1 MGSRG
6 HKQADR
12 VSKGDYYFNHIMRL
26 PTKGLSMVKHFTTVK
41 PGSYISLFLTKGMK
55 NVFTINKMSN
65 NNGKKANSQVNQDSS
80 PHPHR
85 WKALGLLSLAQFLI
99 ILDTSIIGVALPTI
113 QQHFSFSQA
122 ELQWIFNAYV
132 IVFGALLLLGGRL
145 LDIIGQKKIF
155 IFGFTTLTI
164 ASVIAGLAPSGIVL
178 IIARALQGF
187 GAALIAPLALS
198 MVVSLFGNNK
208 LEMNK
213 AMGIWGASAPAGG
226 TAGVFLGG
234 IITAWIDWS
243 WVFLINVPVA
253 LAVVALTPKLLPK
266 GVKQKGNIDYTGA
279 LSITGALIPLVYA
292 IVTANDIGWMSVQT
306 ISLLSI
312 AGLMFALFLTIQ
324 RRKKE
329 PLIPLSIFRIPNL
342 LASNIAMALLGAS
355 WIPMWFFL
363 NLYLQQVLNYGPF
376 ESGLAL
382 LPMTVVIMVLMIS
395 TTPRLMSRFGI
406 KRNLVIGLGLLAAG
420 IAMFTLTPSNSSEK
434 NTAYTFMLYV
444 LPASLIAALGMS
456 LAYIPVLTAAISNAH
471 KEQTGLA
478 SGLVNTSYQIGSALG
493 LAIIVAVASNQTET
507 LDNIGLPS
515 IEALNGGFHS
525 AFIVG
530 AIISIIATAV
540 VVIGL
545 KMRMTM
551 NTEKTNA

>member
-1 MGSRG
+1 MSTS
-6 HKQADR
+6 Q
-12 VSKGDYYFNHIMRL
+12 
-26 PTKGLSMVKHFTTVK
+26 VK
-41 PGSYISLFLTKGMK
+41 
-55 NVFTINKMSN
+55 N
-65 NNGKKANSQVNQDSS
+65 NQVNQDSS

-85 WKALGLLSLAQFLI
+85 WKALGILSLAQFLI

-122 ELQWIFNAYV
+122 DLQWIFNAYV

-145 LDIIGQKKIF
+145 SDIIGQKRIF
-155 IFGFTTLTI
+155 IIGFLTLTI

-178 IIARALQGF
+178 IIARALQGI
-187 GAALIAPLALS
+187 GAALIAPSALS
-198 MVVSLFGNNK
+198 MVVSLFGNNR

-243 WVFLINVPVA
+243 WVFLINVPVG

-279 LSITGALIPLVYA
+279 LSITGALVLLVYA

-329 PLIPLSIFRIPNL
+329 PLIPLNIFRIPNL

-545 KMRMTM
+545 KMRMR
-551 NTEKTNA
+551 

>member
-1 MGSRG
+1 
-6 HKQADR
+6 
-12 VSKGDYYFNHIMRL
+12 
-26 PTKGLSMVKHFTTVK
+26 
-41 PGSYISLFLTKGMK
+41 MK
-55 NVFTINKMSN
+55 TSQINSN
-65 NNGKKANSQVNQDSS
+65 QVNPDSS

-85 WKALGLLSLAQFLI
+85 WKALGILSLAQFLI

-113 QQHFSFSQA
+113 QQHFNFSQA
-122 ELQWIFNAYV
+122 DLQWIFNAYV

-145 LDIIGQKKIF
+145 SDIVGQKKIF
-155 IFGFTTLTI
+155 IIGFLTLTI

-178 IIARALQGF
+178 IIARALQGI
-187 GAALIAPLALS
+187 GAALIAPSALS

-234 IITAWIDWS
+234 IITAWVDWS
-243 WVFLINVPVA
+243 WVFLINVPVG
-253 LAVVALTPKLLPK
+253 LAVLALTPKLLPK
-266 GVKQKGNIDYTGA
+266 GVKQKGKVDYTGA
-279 LSITGALIPLVYA
+279 LSITGALVLLVYA

-306 ISLLSI
+306 IFMLSI
-312 AGLMFALFLTIQ
+312 AGLMFVLFLIIQ

-329 PLIPLSIFRIPNL
+329 PLIPLNIFRIPNL
-342 LASNIAMALLGAS
+342 LTSNIAMALLGAS

-363 NLYLQQVLNYGPF
+363 NLYLQQILNYRPF
-376 ESGLAL
+376 ESGLTL
-382 LPMTVVIMVLMIS
+382 LPMTVMIMILMIS
-395 TTPRLMSRFGI
+395 TTPKLMSRFGI
-406 KRNLVIGLGLLAAG
+406 KRNLVMGLGLLAAG
-420 IAMFTLTPSNSSEK
+420 IAMFSLTPSNANSSGDSEN
-434 NTAYTFMLYV
+434 NTTYTLMLYV
-444 LPASLIAALGMS
+444 LPASLIAAFGMS
-456 LAYIPVLTAAISNAH
+456 LAYIPVLTAAISNTH

-493 LAIIVAVASNQTET
+493 LAIIVAIASNQTET
-507 LDNIGLPS
+507 LENVGLPS

-530 AIISIIATAV
+530 AIISAIATAV

-545 KMRMTM
+545 KMRTKMS
-551 NTEKTNA
+551 TEMTNAELKSKQEEVGLIRPY

>member
-1 MGSRG
+1 MSTS
-6 HKQADR
+6 Q
-12 VSKGDYYFNHIMRL
+12 
-26 PTKGLSMVKHFTTVK
+26 VK
-41 PGSYISLFLTKGMK
+41 
-55 NVFTINKMSN
+55 N
-65 NNGKKANSQVNQDSS
+65 NQVNQDSS

-85 WKALGLLSLAQFLI
+85 WKALGILSLAQFLI

-122 ELQWIFNAYV
+122 DLQWIFNAYV

-145 LDIIGQKKIF
+145 SDIIGQKRIF
-155 IFGFTTLTI
+155 IIGFLTLTI
-164 ASVIAGLAPSGIVL
+164 ASIIAGLAPSGIVL
-178 IIARALQGF
+178 IIARALQGI
-187 GAALIAPLALS
+187 GAALIAPSALS
-198 MVVSLFGNNK
+198 MVVSLFGNNR

-243 WVFLINVPVA
+243 WVFLINVPVG

-279 LSITGALIPLVYA
+279 LSITGALVLLVYA

-329 PLIPLSIFRIPNL
+329 PLIPLNIFRIPNL

-545 KMRMTM
+545 KMRMKM

>member
-1 MGSRG
+1 METS
-6 HKQADR
+6 Q
-12 VSKGDYYFNHIMRL
+12 
-26 PTKGLSMVKHFTTVK
+26 
-41 PGSYISLFLTKGMK
+41 
-55 NVFTINKMSN
+55 INSN
-65 NNGKKANSQVNQDSS
+65 QVNPDSS

-85 WKALGLLSLAQFLI
+85 WKALGILSLAQFLI

-113 QQHFSFSQA
+113 QQHFNFSQA
-122 ELQWIFNAYV
+122 DLQWIFNAYV

-145 LDIIGQKKIF
+145 SDIVGQKKIF
-155 IFGFTTLTI
+155 IIGFLTLTI

-178 IIARALQGF
+178 IIARALQGI
-187 GAALIAPLALS
+187 GAALIAPSALS

-234 IITAWIDWS
+234 IITAWVDWS
-243 WVFLINVPVA
+243 WVFLINVPVG
-253 LAVVALTPKLLPK
+253 LAVLALTPKLLPK
-266 GVKQKGNIDYTGA
+266 GVKQKGKVDYTGA
-279 LSITGALIPLVYA
+279 LSITGALVLLVYA

-306 ISLLSI
+306 ISMLSI
-312 AGLMFALFLTIQ
+312 AGLMFVLFLIIQ

-329 PLIPLSIFRIPNL
+329 PLIPLNIFRIPNL
-342 LASNIAMALLGAS
+342 LTSNIAMALLGAS

-363 NLYLQQVLNYGPF
+363 NLYLQQILNYGPF

-382 LPMTVVIMVLMIS
+382 LPMTVMIMILMIS
-395 TTPRLMSRFGI
+395 TTPKLMSRFGI
-406 KRNLVIGLGLLAAG
+406 KRNLVMGLGLLAAG
-420 IAMFTLTPSNSSEK
+420 IAMFSLTPSNTNSSGDSEN
-434 NTAYTFMLYV
+434 NTTYTLMLYV
-444 LPASLIAALGMS
+444 LPASLIAAFGMS
-456 LAYIPVLTAAISNAH
+456 LAYIPVLTAAISNTH

-493 LAIIVAVASNQTET
+493 LAIIVAIASNQTET
-507 LDNIGLPS
+507 LENVGLPS

-530 AIISIIATAV
+530 AIISAIATAV

-545 KMRMTM
+545 KMRTKMS
-551 NTEKTNA
+551 TEMTNAELRSKQEEGGLIRPY

>member
-1 MGSRG
+1 
-6 HKQADR
+6 
-12 VSKGDYYFNHIMRL
+12 
-26 PTKGLSMVKHFTTVK
+26 
-41 PGSYISLFLTKGMK
+41 MK
-55 NVFTINKMSN
+55 NMSTSQVKN
-65 NNGKKANSQVNQDSS
+65 NQVNQDSS

-85 WKALGLLSLAQFLI
+85 WKALGILSLAQFLI

-122 ELQWIFNAYV
+122 DLQWIFNAYV

-145 LDIIGQKKIF
+145 SDIIGQKRIF
-155 IFGFTTLTI
+155 IIGFLTLTI
-164 ASVIAGLAPSGIVL
+164 ASIIAGLAPSGIVL
-178 IIARALQGF
+178 IIARALQGI
-187 GAALIAPLALS
+187 GAALIAPSALS
-198 MVVSLFGNNK
+198 MVVSLFGNNR

-243 WVFLINVPVA
+243 WVFLINVPVG

-279 LSITGALIPLVYA
+279 LSITGALVLLVYA

-329 PLIPLSIFRIPNL
+329 PLIPLDIFRIPNL

>member
-1 MGSRG
+1 
-6 HKQADR
+6 
-12 VSKGDYYFNHIMRL
+12 
-26 PTKGLSMVKHFTTVK
+26 
-41 PGSYISLFLTKGMK
+41 
-55 NVFTINKMSN
+55 MSTSQLN
-65 NNGKKANSQVNQDSS
+65 NNQVKQDSS
-80 PHPHR
+80 VLHPHR
-85 WKALGLLSLAQFLI
+85 WKALGILSLAQFLI

-122 ELQWIFNAYV
+122 DLQWIFNAYV

-145 LDIIGQKKIF
+145 SDIVGQKKIF
-155 IFGFTTLTI
+155 IIGFVTLTI

-178 IIARALQGF
+178 IVARALQGI
-187 GAALIAPLALS
+187 GAALIAPSALS
-198 MVVSLFGNNK
+198 MVMSLFGSNK

-234 IITAWIDWS
+234 IITAWVDWS
-243 WVFLINVPVA
+243 WVFLINVPVG
-253 LAVVALTPKLLPK
+253 LAVLALTPKLLPK
-266 GVKQKGNIDYTGA
+266 GVKQKGKIDYTGA
-279 LSITGALIPLVYA
+279 LSMTGALVLLVYS
-292 IVTANDIGWMSVQT
+292 IVTTNDIGWMSVQNV
-306 ISLLSI
+306 SMLSVS
-312 AGLMFALFLTIQ
+312 GLMFALFLTIQ

-329 PLIPLSIFRIPNL
+329 PLIPLNIFKVPNL

-363 NLYLQQVLNYGPF
+363 NIYLQQVLYYGPF

-382 LPMTVVIMVLMIS
+382 LPMTIMIMVLMIS
-395 TTPRLMSRFGI
+395 ATPRLMSRFGI

-420 IAMFTLTPSNSSEK
+420 IALFSLTPSNSSEN
-434 NTAYTFMLYV
+434 NTTYTFMLYV

-456 LAYIPVLTAAISNAH
+456 LAYIPVLTVAISNTR

-493 LAIIVAVASNQTET
+493 LAIIVAIASSQTEA
-507 LDNIGLPS
+507 LEEIGLPS

-530 AIISIIATAV
+530 AIISVISTAV

-545 KMRMTM
+545 KMRTKK
-551 NTEKTNA
+551 EIDKTAAKV

>member
-1 MGSRG
+1 
-6 HKQADR
+6 
-12 VSKGDYYFNHIMRL
+12 
-26 PTKGLSMVKHFTTVK
+26 
-41 PGSYISLFLTKGMK
+41 MK
-55 NVFTINKMSN
+55 NMSASQLN
-65 NNGKKANSQVNQDSS
+65 NDQVKQDSNLL
-80 PHPHR
+80 HPYR
-85 WKALGLLSLAQFLI
+85 WKALGILSLAQFLI
-99 ILDTSIIGVALPTI
+99 ILDTSIVGVALPTI

-122 ELQWIFNAYV
+122 DLQWIFNAYV

-145 LDIIGQKKIF
+145 SDIIGQERIF
-155 IFGFTTLTI
+155 IIGFATLTI

-178 IIARALQGF
+178 IVARALQGI
-187 GAALIAPLALS
+187 GAALIAPSALS
-198 MVVSLFGNNK
+198 MVVSLFGNNR

-243 WVFLINVPVA
+243 WVFLINVPVG
-253 LAVVALTPKLLPK
+253 LAVAALTPKLLPK

-279 LSITGALIPLVYA
+279 LSITGALVLLVYA

-306 ISLLSI
+306 ISTLSI

-329 PLIPLSIFRIPNL
+329 PLIPLSIFKVPNL

-363 NLYLQQVLNYGPF
+363 NLYLQQVLHYGPF

-382 LPMTVVIMVLMIS
+382 LPMTVMIMILMIG

-406 KRNLVIGLGLLAAG
+406 KRSLVVGLGLLAAG
-420 IAMFTLTPSNSSEK
+420 IAMFSLTPSNSSEN
-434 NTAYTFMLYV
+434 NTTYTFMLYV

-493 LAIIVAVASNQTET
+493 LAIIVAIASSQTET
-507 LDNIGLPS
+507 LENIGLPS
-515 IEALNGGFHS
+515 IETLNGGFHS

-530 AIISIIATAV
+530 AIISVIAMAV
-540 VVIGL
+540 AVIGL
-545 KMRMTM
+545 KMRTKK
-551 NTEKTNA
+551 TEKTAAKI

>member
-1 MGSRG
+1 MSTS
-6 HKQADR
+6 Q
-12 VSKGDYYFNHIMRL
+12 
-26 PTKGLSMVKHFTTVK
+26 VK
-41 PGSYISLFLTKGMK
+41 
-55 NVFTINKMSN
+55 N
-65 NNGKKANSQVNQDSS
+65 NQVNQDSS

-85 WKALGLLSLAQFLI
+85 WKALGILSLAQFLI

-122 ELQWIFNAYV
+122 DLQWVFNAYV

-145 LDIIGQKKIF
+145 SDIIGQKRIF
-155 IFGFTTLTI
+155 IIGFLTLTI

-178 IIARALQGF
+178 IIARALQGI
-187 GAALIAPLALS
+187 GAALIAPSALS
-198 MVVSLFGNNK
+198 MVVSLFGNNR

-234 IITAWIDWS
+234 IITAWVDWS
-243 WVFLINVPVA
+243 WVFLINVPVG
-253 LAVVALTPKLLPK
+253 LAVLALTPKLLPK

-279 LSITGALIPLVYA
+279 LSITGALVLLVYA
-292 IVTANDIGWMSVQT
+292 IVTTNDIGWMSVQT

-329 PLIPLSIFRIPNL
+329 PLIPLNIFKIPNL

-395 TTPRLMSRFGI
+395 TTPRLISRFGI

>member
-1 MGSRG
+1 
-6 HKQADR
+6 
-12 VSKGDYYFNHIMRL
+12 
-26 PTKGLSMVKHFTTVK
+26 
-41 PGSYISLFLTKGMK
+41 MK
-55 NVFTINKMSN
+55 NNDS
-65 NNGKKANSQVNQDSS
+65 KAAGPITSQEPRPD
-80 PHPHR
+80 PRR
-85 WKALGLLSLAQFLI
+85 WKALGLLSLAQFLV

-122 ELQWIFNAYV
+122 DLQWIFNAYV

-145 LDIIGQKKIF
+145 SDIIGQKKIF
-155 IFGFTTLTI
+155 VIGFVTLTI

-178 IIARALQGF
+178 IVARALQGI
-187 GAALIAPLALS
+187 GAALIAPSALS
-198 MVVSLFGNNK
+198 MVVSLFGSNK

-234 IITAWIDWS
+234 IITAWVDWS
-243 WVFLINVPVA
+243 WVFLINVPVG
-253 LAVVALTPKLLPK
+253 LAVLALTPKLLPK
-266 GVKQKGNIDYTGA
+266 GVKHTGKIDYTGA
-279 LSITGALIPLVYA
+279 LSITGALVLLVYA

-306 ISLLSI
+306 ISMLSI
-312 AGLMFALFLTIQ
+312 SGLMFALFLTIQ

-329 PLIPLSIFRIPNL
+329 PLIPLSIFKVPNL

-363 NLYLQQVLNYGPF
+363 NLYLQQVLHYGPF

-382 LPMTVVIMVLMIS
+382 LPMTIMIMILMIS
-395 TTPRLMSRFGI
+395 TAPRLMSRFGI
-406 KRNLVIGLGLLAAG
+406 KRNLVVGLGLLAAG
-420 IAMFTLTPSNSSEK
+420 TAMFSLTPSNGSE
-434 NTAYTFMLYV
+434 NSTTYTFMLYV

-456 LAYIPVLTAAISNAH
+456 LAYIPVLTAAISNTH

-493 LAIIVAVASNQTET
+493 LAIIVAIASSQTET

-515 IEALNGGFHS
+515 IEAINGGFHS

-530 AIISIIATAV
+530 AIISVIATAV
-540 VVIGL
+540 AVIGL
-545 KMRMTM
+545 KMRTKKI
-551 NTEKTNA
+551 EKTAAKI

>member
-1 MGSRG
+1 
-6 HKQADR
+6 
-12 VSKGDYYFNHIMRL
+12 
-26 PTKGLSMVKHFTTVK
+26 
-41 PGSYISLFLTKGMK
+41 MK
-55 NVFTINKMSN
+55 NMSTSQVKN
-65 NNGKKANSQVNQDSS
+65 NQVNQDSS

-85 WKALGLLSLAQFLI
+85 WKALGILSLAQFLI

-122 ELQWIFNAYV
+122 DLQWIFNAYV

-145 LDIIGQKKIF
+145 SDIIGQKRIF
-155 IFGFTTLTI
+155 IIGFLTLTI
-164 ASVIAGLAPSGIVL
+164 ASIIAGLAPSGIVL
-178 IIARALQGF
+178 IIARALQGI
-187 GAALIAPLALS
+187 GAALIAPSALS
-198 MVVSLFGNNK
+198 MVVSLFGNNR

-243 WVFLINVPVA
+243 WVFLINVPVG
-253 LAVVALTPKLLPK
+253 LAVAALTPKLLPK

-279 LSITGALIPLVYA
+279 LSITGALVLLVYA

-329 PLIPLSIFRIPNL
+329 PLIPLDIFRIPNL

-420 IAMFTLTPSNSSEK
+420 IAVFTLTPSNSSEK

-507 LDNIGLPS
+507 LDNLGLPS

>member
-1 MGSRG
+1 
-6 HKQADR
+6 
-12 VSKGDYYFNHIMRL
+12 
-26 PTKGLSMVKHFTTVK
+26 
-41 PGSYISLFLTKGMK
+41 MK
-55 NVFTINKMSN
+55 NMSTSQVKN
-65 NNGKKANSQVNQDSS
+65 NQVNQDSS
-80 PHPHR
+80 PYPHR
-85 WKALGLLSLAQFLI
+85 WKALGILSLAQFLI

-122 ELQWIFNAYV
+122 DLQWIFNAYV

-145 LDIIGQKKIF
+145 SDIIGQKRIF
-155 IFGFTTLTI
+155 IIGFLTLTI

-178 IIARALQGF
+178 IIARALQGI
-187 GAALIAPLALS
+187 GAALIAPSALS
-198 MVVSLFGNNK
+198 MVVSLFGNNR

-243 WVFLINVPVA
+243 WVFLINVPVG

-279 LSITGALIPLVYA
+279 LSITGALVLLVYA

-329 PLIPLSIFRIPNL
+329 PLIPLNIFRIPNL

-545 KMRMTM
+545 KMRMKM

>member
-1 MGSRG
+1 
-6 HKQADR
+6 
-12 VSKGDYYFNHIMRL
+12 
-26 PTKGLSMVKHFTTVK
+26 
-41 PGSYISLFLTKGMK
+41 MK
-55 NVFTINKMSN
+55 NVSTSQVNDN
-65 NNGKKANSQVNQDSS
+65 QVNQDSS
-80 PHPHR
+80 LNPHR
-85 WKALGLLSLAQFLI
+85 WKALGILSLAQFLI

-122 ELQWIFNAYV
+122 DLQWIFNAYV

-145 LDIIGQKKIF
+145 SDIVGQKKIF
-155 IFGFTTLTI
+155 IIGFLILTI
-164 ASVIAGLAPSGIVL
+164 GSVIAGLAPSGIVL
-178 IIARALQGF
+178 IIARALQGI
-187 GAALIAPLALS
+187 GAALIAPSALS

-243 WVFLINVPVA
+243 WVFLINVPVG
-253 LAVVALTPKLLPK
+253 LAVLALTPKLLPK
-266 GVKQKGNIDYTGA
+266 GVKQKGKIDYTGA
-279 LSITGALIPLVYA
+279 LSITGALVLLVYA
-292 IVTANDIGWMSVQT
+292 IVIADDIGWMSVQT
-306 ISLLSI
+306 ISMLSI
-312 AGLMFALFLTIQ
+312 AGLMFVLFLTIQ
-324 RRKKE
+324 RQKKE
-329 PLIPLSIFRIPNL
+329 PLIPLNIFRIPNL

-376 ESGLAL
+376 ESGLGL
-382 LPMTVVIMVLMIS
+382 LPMTIMILVLMIS

-420 IAMFTLTPSNSSEK
+420 IAMFSLTPSNANSSGDNENN
-434 NTAYTFMLYV
+434 NTYTFMLYV

-456 LAYIPVLTAAISNAH
+456 LAYIPVLTAAISNTH

-493 LAIIVAVASNQTET
+493 LAIIVAVASSQTET
-507 LDNIGLPS
+507 FENIGLPS
-515 IEALNGGFHS
+515 VEALNGGFHI

-530 AIISIIATAV
+530 AIISVIATAIA
-540 VVIGL
+540 VIGL
-545 KMRMTM
+545 RMR
-551 NTEKTNA
+551 TEKTIAKN